1 MALTDMT
8 VRNAKP
14 QDKAYKL
21 TDSNE
26 LFLFI
31 SPAGSKL
38 WRFRYRFENKEQTF
52 SIGSYR
58 IQSGDSQNQRCRNT
72 TKILDGQSAARS

>member
-21 TDSNE
+21 TDSIGPYPK
-26 LFLFI
+26 I
-31 SPAGSKL
+31 SLS
-38 WRFRYRFENKEQTF
+38 E
-52 SIGSYR
+52 
-58 IQSGDSQNQRCRNT
+58 
-72 TKILDGQSAARS
+72 ARSKRDDARKLLANGINPAQQKQRYDNN

>member
-14 QDKAYKL
+14 KDKAYKL
-21 TDSNE
+21 TDSIG

-52 SIGSYR
+52 CMSPYPEISL
-58 IQSGDSQNQRCRNT
+58 SE
-72 TKILDGQSAARS
+72 ARSKRADARKLLANSINPGQ